1 MTVANKPGAP
11 GRARSSRKT
20 IAWGMPGD
28 SGVTCQRVCVLPT
41 TIAHTAIGRIGR
53 PAFPA
58 PFVRRAGIRQYLAQK
73 IVRRDRGRM
82 SQRHCEERL
91 RRSDLRSNKERKM
104 DCFAALAMT
113 ASKVSANLRRA
124 QLPW

>member
-28 SGVTCQRVCVLPT
+28 SGVTCQRVCALPT

-58 PFVRRAGIRQYLAQK
+58 PSFRRAGIKEYLAQK
-73 IVRRDRGRM
+73 NSCGEIAE
-82 SQRHCEERL
+82 SRL
-91 RRSDLRSNKERKM
+91 TVIASAAKQSMAQQKERM

-113 ASKVSANLRRA
+113 MLGRDLTP
-124 QLPW
+124 QI

>member
-28 SGVTCQRVCVLPT
+28 SGVTCQRVCALPT

-58 PFVRRAGIRQYLAQK
+58 PSIQRAGINEYLAQK
-73 IVRRDRGRM
+73 TMRRDREAV
-82 SQRHCEERL
+82 SCRHCEEHL
-91 RRSDLRSNKERKM
+91 RRSNPFFL
-104 DCFAALAMT
+104 F
-113 ASKVSANLRRA
+113 V
-124 QLPW
+124 